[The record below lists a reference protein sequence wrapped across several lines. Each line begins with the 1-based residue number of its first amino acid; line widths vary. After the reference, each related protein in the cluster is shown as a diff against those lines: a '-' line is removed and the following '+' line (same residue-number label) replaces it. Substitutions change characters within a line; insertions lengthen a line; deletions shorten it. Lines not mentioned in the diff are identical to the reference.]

1 MCPVCI
7 GSTFLAL
14 TGASSAGGLVLLA
27 ARVVGA
33 GGAARRTDAS
43 GNTEALSDQV
53 PRADG
58 PRAGDEESRLQ

>member
-33 GGAARRTDAS
+33 GGAARRTDGS
-43 GNTEALSDQV
+43 GNTEALTDHV

-58 PRAGDEESRLQ
+58 PRAGDEESTPQ

>member
-14 TGASSAGGLVLLA
+14 TGAGSAGGLVLLA

-33 GGAARRTDAS
+33 GGAARRADTS
-43 GNTEALSDQV
+43 GNTEALTDHV

-58 PRAGDEESRLQ
+58 PRAGDHESPS

>member
-7 GSTFLAL
+7 GSTLLAL

-33 GGAARRTDAS
+33 GGAARRADAR
-43 GNTEALSDQV
+43 GNTEALTDHV
-53 PRADG
+53 PRADS
-58 PRAGDEESRLQ
+58 PRAGDEESTLQ